1 MVTLDTI
8 IAMFLKIGTK
18 NLMKRRFSLTIAAL
32 SFLMA
37 HVQAS
42 DKLAGNEIIAVQKGG
57 VPDKVYTQHKP
68 ALRIATYNI
77 GKNEASDNVTDFTA
91 LNSAIKKI
99 NADIIAVPEL
109 DNKTQRSQKI
119 DQLKTIADA
128 NKMHY
133 VFGKAL
139 DFDDGEYGLGLL
151 SKYKILH
158 SQEVKLPSG
167 NAEQRV
173 ALLAQVEVPGF
184 DSAPIIMVTH
194 LDWQKDPTVR
204 TEQARYLLDLSI
216 GDAPSDF
223 QDIASAI
230 KILVGDFNSTREEQP
245 LKEIGYFFNE
255 VSKPGT
261 DTRSW
266 PAVNPAIDIDHIF
279 TFKGQKW
286 DTKKLEIPHN
296 SPEFNWSAASDHL
309 PIIAEIE
316 LTEQ

>member
-1 MVTLDTI
+1 
-8 IAMFLKIGTK
+8 
-18 NLMKRRFSLTIAAL
+18 MKRRFALTIATL
-32 SFLMA
+32 VCLGT

-42 DKLAGNEIIAVQKGG
+42 DKLAGNEILAVQKGG
-57 VPDKVYTQHKP
+57 VPDKVYTRHKP
-68 ALRIATYNI
+68 TLRIATYNI

-91 LNSAIKKI
+91 LNSAVKKI
-99 NADIIAVPEL
+99 NADIIAVPEV
-109 DNKTQRSQKI
+109 DNKTRRSQKI

-128 NKMHY
+128 NRMHY

-151 SKYKILH
+151 SKHKILH
-158 SQEVKLPSG
+158 SQVVKLPSG
-167 NAEQRV
+167 NAEQRI

-194 LDWQKDPTVR
+194 LDWQKDPTIR

-223 QDIASAI
+223 KDIASSI
-230 KILVGDFNSTREEQP
+230 KILAGDFNSTCEEQP
-245 LKEIGYFFNE
+245 IKEIGYFFNE
-255 VSKPGT
+255 VSKPGA

-286 DTKKLEIPHN
+286 DLKNLEIPHN

-309 PIIAEIE
+309 PVIVEME

>member
-1 MVTLDTI
+1 MN
-8 IAMFLKIGTK
+8 M
-18 NLMKRRFSLTIAAL
+18 RFALTIVAL
-32 SFLMA
+32 ACLVA
-37 HVQAS
+37 NVQAS
-42 DKLAGNEIIAVQKGG
+42 EKLAGNEILAVQKGG
-57 VPDKVYTQHKP
+57 VPDKVYTRDKP
-68 ALRIATYNI
+68 TLRIATYNI
-77 GKNEASDNVTDFTA
+77 GKNEASDNVADFTV

-99 NADIIAVPEL
+99 NADIIAVPEV
-109 DNKTQRSQKI
+109 DNKTQRSHKI

-128 NKMHY
+128 NKMYY

-158 SQEVKLPSG
+158 SQVVKLPSG

-194 LDWQKDPTVR
+194 LDWQKNPTIR

-216 GDAPSDF
+216 GDATSDF
-223 QDIASAI
+223 KDIASAI
-230 KILVGDFNSTREEQP
+230 KILAGDFNSTREEQP
-245 LKEIGYFFNE
+245 VKEIGYFFNE
-255 VSKPGT
+255 VSKPGI

-286 DTKKLEIPHN
+286 NVKKVEIPH
-296 SPEFNWSAASDHL
+296 SFPSFNWSAASDHL
-309 PIIAEIE
+309 PVIAEIE

>member
-1 MVTLDTI
+1 V
-8 IAMFLKIGTK
+8 
-18 NLMKRRFSLTIAAL
+18 MKMRFAL
-32 SFLMA
+32 SMVALSCLTVN
-37 HVQAS
+37 VQAS
-42 DKLAGNEIIAVQKGG
+42 DKLAGNEILAVQKGG
-57 VPDKVYTQHKP
+57 VPNKVYTHDKP
-68 ALRIATYNI
+68 VLKIATYNI
-77 GKNEASDNVTDFTA
+77 GKNEASDNVADFTA

-99 NADIIAVPEL
+99 NADIIAVPEV

-119 DQLKTIADA
+119 DQLKTLADA

-133 VFGKAL
+133 AFGKAL
-139 DFDDGEYGLGLL
+139 DFDGGEYGLGVL

-158 SQEVKLPSG
+158 SQVVKLPSG

-173 ALLAQVEVPGF
+173 ALLAQVQVPGF

-194 LDWQKDPTVR
+194 LDWQKDPTIR

-216 GDAPSDF
+216 GDAASDF
-223 QDIASAI
+223 KDIASAI
-230 KILVGDFNSTREEQP
+230 KILAGDFNSTREEQP
-245 LKEIGYFFNE
+245 VKEIGYFFNE
-255 VSKPGT
+255 VAKSGT

-286 DTKKLEIPHN
+286 DVKKLDIPHN
-296 SPEFNWSAASDHL
+296 TPEFNWSTASDHL
-309 PIIAEIE
+309 PVIAELE

>member
-1 MVTLDTI
+1 
-8 IAMFLKIGTK
+8 
-18 NLMKRRFSLTIAAL
+18 MKRGFALTIVAL
-32 SFLMA
+32 ACLVA

-42 DKLAGNEIIAVQKGG
+42 DKISGNEILTVQKGG
-57 VPDKVYTQHKP
+57 VPDKVYTGDKP

-91 LNSAIKKI
+91 LNTAIKKI
-99 NADIIAVPEL
+99 NADIIAVLEV

-119 DQLKTIADA
+119 DQLKLLADA

-139 DFDDGEYGLGLL
+139 DFDGGEYGLGLL

-158 SQEVKLPSG
+158 SQVIKLPSG
-167 NAEQRV
+167 DAEQRV
-173 ALLAQVEVPGF
+173 VLLVQVEIPGF

-194 LDWQKDPTVR
+194 LDWQKDPAIR
-204 TEQARYLLDLSI
+204 TGQARYLLDLSI

-223 QDIASAI
+223 KNISSAI
-230 KILVGDFNSTREEQP
+230 KILAGDFNSTREEQP
-245 LKEIGYFFNE
+245 LKEIGYFFNR

-266 PAVNPAIDIDHIF
+266 PAINPAIDIDHIF

-286 DTKKLEIPHN
+286 DTRALEIPHN
-296 SPEFNWSAASDHL
+296 SPEFSWSAASDHL
-309 PIIAEIE
+309 PVIADIQ

>member
-1 MVTLDTI
+1 MK
-8 IAMFLKIGTK
+8 KI
-18 NLMKRRFSLTIAAL
+18 FSLTVLAL
-32 SFLMA
+32 ACLVA
-37 HVQAS
+37 NVQAS
-42 DKLAGNEIIAVQKGG
+42 DKIAGNEILTVQKGG
-57 VPDKVYTQHKP
+57 IPDKVYTSNKP

-99 NADIIAVPEL
+99 NADIIAVLEV

-139 DFDDGEYGLGLL
+139 DFDGGEYGLGLL

-158 SQEVKLPSG
+158 SQVIKLPSG

-194 LDWQKDPTVR
+194 LDWQKDPTIR
-204 TEQARYLLDLSI
+204 TEQVRYLLDLSI
-216 GDAPSDF
+216 SDAPSDF
-223 QDIASAI
+223 KDIASAI
-230 KILVGDFNSTREEQP
+230 KILVGDFNSTHDEQP
-245 LKEIGYFFNE
+245 IKEIGYFFNV

-286 DTKKLEIPHN
+286 DTKKFEIPHD
-296 SPEFNWSAASDHL
+296 SSAFKWSAASDHL
-309 PIIAEIE
+309 PVIAEIQ